1 MINVTDISKLLNE
14 ETLYIDRLSQSNNI
28 NKWSFYKPVNHSK
41 LSRLNDS
48 DFSSANDG
56 FNLHTWSTW
65 YQCLNNRSYDW
76 TYVDRTAPY
85 RLGDFIGYNQYA
97 TPWFEMDVA
106 QGSTVYANETANI
119 FIDDDLQS
127 FVNTYAVFSGASD
140 SNVDLVYIV
149 TDLDSSSRYLYKFS
163 SVEWLADYNSYY
175 LRLNSNFIIGRSYL
189 VIPMLTT
196 ATTQWADR
204 RMDSLRE
211 DSDLFGSWWPLPPTS
226 QVSFTVVERPT
237 PPSPSQYISIEIF
250 NMYYI
255 FNDPILTEIEFD
267 IECSV
272 SGNQSGSV
280 TVVVSCWFVNS
291 PQPVN
296 ITQGTRT
303 FTVDIDNNPS
313 ETTHVNYRDQIT
325 TMTSGNL
332 EERVPIRLDV
342 SYTYNGNTT
351 TDSFVQVVE
360 RQV

>member
-1 MINVTDISKLLNE
+1 MISISDIQNKIEEAAKDIGTLSK
-14 ETLYIDRLSQSNNI
+14 SSNI

-85 RLGDFIGYNQYA
+85 RMGDFIGYNHNNR
-97 TPWFEMDVA
+97 TPWFQMECV
-106 QGSTVYANETANI
+106 QGYYVYENENANI
-119 FIDDDLQS
+119 FIDNDIQS
-127 FVNTYAVFSGASD
+127 FVNTYGVFSGTTS
-140 SNVDLVYIV
+140 SSVDLVYII
-149 TDLDSSSRYLYKFS
+149 TDESMGSRYLYKFS
-163 SVEWLADYNSYY
+163 AVEFLSDYNSYY
-175 LRLNSNFIIGRSYL
+175 LKLDSNFRTGNDYS

-196 ATTQWADR
+196 ATNQWSDR
-204 RMDSLRE
+204 TMQSLRE

-267 IECSV
+267 VRMTISGTITDSVIVSADIYFDNTATPVKLGSCSA
-272 SGNQSGSV
+272 
-280 TVVVSCWFVNS
+280 TL
-291 PQPVN
+291 
-296 ITQGTRT
+296 
-303 FTVDIDNNPS
+303 DINNNP
-313 ETTHVNYRDQIT
+313 TVINHINYRDDIT
-325 TMTSGNL
+325 TIVSGNL
-332 EERVPIRLDV
+332 EDRIPLRVEATYTKNGTTTYN
-342 SYTYNGNTT
+342 SYTT
-351 TDSFVQVVE
+351 VIE
-360 RQV
+360 RDNA